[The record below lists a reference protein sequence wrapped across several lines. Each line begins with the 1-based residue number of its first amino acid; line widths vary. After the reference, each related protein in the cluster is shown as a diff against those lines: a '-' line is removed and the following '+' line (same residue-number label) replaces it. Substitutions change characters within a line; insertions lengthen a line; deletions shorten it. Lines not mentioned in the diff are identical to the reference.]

1 MQYFFQETAIK
12 REREENCFN
21 RFTKKK
27 DKNFFF
33 RFFHNDPRFQPKL
46 P

>member
-12 REREENCFN
+12 REIEENCFN
-21 RFTKKK
+21 RFTKK